1 MMLKYLTPLL
11 FCFGACASGGA
22 VMTMNAF
29 YDIPLGATESD
40 VVASAGKPY
49 AIYEKEGGV
58 VEYEYIER
66 VKAGARDLEE
76 RRYVLV
82 LKDGK
87 VVSKHVKGSTPY
99 PFHFDSYEMQTTQN
113 APAET
118 PEN

>member
-1 MMLKYLTPLL
+1 VKKNHFVPLL
-11 FCFGACASGGA
+11 LCVAACASGGA

-29 YDIPLGATESD
+29 YDIPIGSSESELVAT
-40 VVASAGKPY
+40 AGKPY
-49 AIYEKEGGV
+49 SISRTDDGV

-87 VVSKHVKGSTPY
+87 VVSKYVKGSTPSPY
-99 PFHFDSYEMQTTQN
+99 LFDSYEMQTTQN
-113 APAET
+113 ASSSTE
-118 PEN
+118 E